1 MRIKTITY
9 VALAAIIW
17 SAGSLV
23 SCKKIKQDEVRE
35 AVDSLKVGLIAHYQ
49 FNNSAVD
56 SSGNGHNGTAYNVTP
71 TTNRFNK
78 ANSAYYFD
86 GTDAYITVP
95 DDPALRLSG
104 KDFTLNAWV
113 KLDEYNSSYG
123 SCILTKRITGANN
136 GWTMLVNGQSATS
149 IGNVFFGPGANLAN
163 AVSAKPVP
171 LAQWVMLTCEYRVS
185 TGQLIIYINGQLDSI
200 TNNFLTPNAAI
211 TSLIYIGKDDP
222 SIPANGYFFKGSMD
236 DLRMYNRALS
246 NVEILKLLVLP
257 Y

>member
-1 MRIKTITY
+1 MKITTFTY
-9 VALAAIIW
+9 VAFAAIIW
-17 SAGSLV
+17 SASSLV
-23 SCKKIKQDEVRE
+23 SCKKLPPQAERQAI
-35 AVDSLKVGLIAHYQ
+35 DSLKVGLIAHYQ

-104 KDFTLNAWV
+104 TDFTLNAWV
-113 KLDEYNSSYG
+113 KLDVYNTSYG
-123 SCILTKRITGANN
+123 SSIWAKRLTGANN
-136 GWTMLVNGQSATS
+136 GWIMTINGQSA
-149 IGNVFFGPGANLAN
+149 NVAGTINFGPGGNVIN
-163 AVSAKPVP
+163 ATSAKPVP
-171 LAQWVMLTCEYRVS
+171 LAQWVMLTCVYRVS

-211 TSLIYIGKDDP
+211 SSMLYIGKDDP
-222 SIPANGYFFKGSMD
+222 SIPANGYFFQGSMD
-236 DLRMYNRALS
+236 DLRMYKRALS